1 MTLFLSRNTKLEVK
15 VAIQGMVGA
24 KIMENCEKYLGL
36 PISKVN
42 TFKDLGKKIIRRVMG
57 WKEKYISK
65 ARREILI
72 KTVAQAIPT
81 YTMGLF
87 KIPKAL
93 CDTINSTLAKYWWGQ
108 TKDEKKIHW
117 INWKK
122 LCTPKK
128 KGDIGFRD
136 IQAFNL
142 ALLAK
147 QAWQLIQDKHS
158 LFYRVYKSRYFPTC
172 TFMETKLSNN
182 PSYVWRSLLAAR
194 DLIREGS
201 IWQVGDGRTI
211 EVSTHK
217 WLSHKPVFIGEPRPN
232 LMVSEIIDE
241 NSRQWDREKLFDL
254 VAYCTRM
261 EIMAI
266 PLSQVAGR
274 DKLNWKENKGKVFSV
289 GQGCPRRNK
298 WDKRAHK

>member
-1 MTLFLSRNTKLEVK
+1 M
-15 VAIQGMVGA
+15 GM
-24 KIMENCEKYLGL
+24 
-36 PISKVN
+36 
-42 TFKDLGKKIIRRVMG
+42 
-57 WKEKYISK
+57 
-65 ARREILI
+65 
-72 KTVAQAIPT
+72 
-81 YTMGLF
+81 F

-128 KGDIGFRD
+128 KGGMGFRD
-136 IQAFNL
+136 IQALNL
-142 ALLAK
+142 ALLVK
-147 QAWQLIQDKHS
+147 QAWWLIQDTHS

-172 TFMETKLSNN
+172 TFMEAGLGNN

-194 DLIREGS
+194 ELIREGS

-217 WLSHKPVFIGEPRPN
+217 WLSHKLVFIGEPQPN
-232 LMVSEIIDE
+232 LMVSELIDE
-241 NSRQWDREKLFDL
+241 NSRQWNREKLFDL
-254 VAYCTRM
+254 FAYHTRM

-266 PLSQVAGR
+266 PLAWVSGR

-289 GQGCPRRNK
+289 KSAYQVALRLKQQDCVKHSTAARDRPIWNK
-298 WDKRAHK
+298 I